1 MLFEKIRRTQ
11 KPVFIFLGLVFALSF
26 VFLGVGSGAGGISLG
41 NLLGQ
46 SSGSSTTSVSDL
58 LSKVHSDPK
67 DATAWRQLGDAYQT
81 NGQTLLALGAYAQY
95 MNLRPKDANTITQ
108 VATLYE
114 TQAQKQ
120 AQRAAYWQSLAGQ
133 YGSTNS
139 PLPAGGEKL
148 GTSIGDPLVSTAQQP
163 LTQRAQTYQQQA
175 HQSVL
180 QAIALWKKA
189 IVLQPDNSTYE
200 RAIARERE
208 APRERVGGDRPAQI
222 EESARREHSIEL
234 AQRAGLIGDMMDELV
249 TQDAVHG
256 TVRQIELRLK
266 DYQPFFKDL
275 SQWPSDGKLGIQ
287 AKLVH
292 VH

>member
-46 SSGSSTTSVSDL
+46 SSGSSGSTSINDL
-58 LSKVHSDPK
+58 LGKVHSDPK
-67 DATAWRQLGDAYQT
+67 DATAWRELGDAYQT
-81 NGQTLLALGAYAQY
+81 SGQTTSALGAYAQY

-114 TQAQKQ
+114 TEAQKQ
-120 AQRAAYWQSLAGQ
+120 AQRAAYWQSLASQFGTT
-133 YGSTNS
+133 TN

-148 GTSIGDPLVSTAQQP
+148 GTSIGAPLVSTAQQP

-175 HQSVL
+175 QQSVL

-189 IVLQPDNSTYE
+189 IALQPDNSTYE
-200 RAIARERE
+200 RAIYRDALAVQDYKTAYQAVQRVLVLEPS
-208 APRERVGGDRPAQI
+208 APDKKQLTTLLKQLKPLTSISTSGGT
-222 EESARREHSIEL
+222 
-234 AQRAGLIGDMMDELV
+234 AG
-249 TQDAVHG
+249 T
-256 TVRQIELRLK
+256 
-266 DYQPFFKDL
+266 P
-275 SQWPSDGKLGIQ
+275 
-287 AKLVH
+287 
-292 VH
+292 

>member
-58 LSKVHSDPK
+58 LGKVHSDPN

-81 NGQTLLALGAYAQY
+81 SGQTASALGAYAQY

-114 TQAQKQ
+114 TEAQKQ
-120 AQRAAYWQSLAGQ
+120 AQRAAYWQSLASQ
-133 YGSTNS
+133 YGTSTS

-148 GTSIGDPLVSTAQQP
+148 GSSIGDPLVSTAQQP

-175 HQSVL
+175 QQSVL

-200 RAIARERE
+200 RAISRDALAVQDYKTAYQAVQRVLVLEPS
-208 APRERVGGDRPAQI
+208 APDKKQLTTLLKQLKP
-222 EESARREHSIEL
+222 
-234 AQRAGLIGDMMDELV
+234 LIGI
-249 TQDAVHG
+249 TTASSNTG
-256 TVRQIELRLK
+256 T
-266 DYQPFFKDL
+266 P
-275 SQWPSDGKLGIQ
+275 
-287 AKLVH
+287 
-292 VH
+292 